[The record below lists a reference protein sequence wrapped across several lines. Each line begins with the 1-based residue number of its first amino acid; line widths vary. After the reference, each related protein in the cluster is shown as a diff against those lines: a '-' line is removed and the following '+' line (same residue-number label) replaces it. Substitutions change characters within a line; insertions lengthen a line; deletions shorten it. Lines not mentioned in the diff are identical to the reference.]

1 MPTTQNPQQVLSQIF
16 GFKAFRP
23 GQKDV
28 VDRALAGVDQLVVM
42 PTGGGK
48 SLCYQVPALCLD
60 GVSLVIS
67 PLIALMQDQ
76 VMALQQNGIAAD
88 CLTSHNAPE
97 KNREVLR
104 GLHDGTLRILYL
116 SPERLLAPDFIER
129 LHHLSLGLIA
139 IDEAHCI
146 SQWGHDFRPEYSQ
159 LGVLKAKFPETP
171 ILALTATADA
181 VTREDIKHRLAI
193 IDAESHIASF
203 DRKNIHYTVAEK
215 VKPYSQL
222 RNYLDDHPRQAGIIY
237 CMSRK
242 RVEKIAEVLV
252 EWGYS
257 AAPYHAGLPAQERL
271 ETQQAFLRDE
281 IDIVVATVA
290 FGMGIDKPN
299 VRFVVHYDVPRSI
312 EAYYQETGRA
322 GRDGMPSEAFMLYG
336 ISDLSF
342 MRRLIEE
349 SEHENK
355 RETDTH
361 KLNCMV
367 GYAEAMVCR
376 RRVLLSYFGEVRRED
391 CKNCDVCG
399 SPPQKYDG
407 TEDAQKLLSCIYRV
421 GQKFGVHHVIDVLRG
436 AKNASLLQLG
446 HDQLSTYGI
455 GKEQSEAHWLS
466 VCRQLI
472 HQGVILQDITARGA
486 LRLQEGARAILKGE
500 LSLMLASS
508 RSQETVGKKYY
519 KPVYDEVLFEI
530 LRQRRK
536 ELADDNGVPPFVI
549 FNDATLAELAAQKP
563 QHEMAFL
570 GINGVGQKKLER
582 YGSEFMDV
590 IRHYQAHQAK
600 AQN

>member
-1 MPTTQNPQQVLSQIF
+1 
-16 GFKAFRP
+16 
-23 GQKDV
+23 
-28 VDRALAGVDQLVVM
+28 
-42 PTGGGK
+42 
-48 SLCYQVPALCLD
+48 
-60 GVSLVIS
+60 
-67 PLIALMQDQ
+67 
-76 VMALQQNGIAAD
+76 
-88 CLTSHNAPE
+88 
-97 KNREVLR
+97 
-104 GLHDGTLRILYL
+104 
-116 SPERLLAPDFIER
+116 
-129 LHHLSLGLIA
+129 
-139 IDEAHCI
+139 
-146 SQWGHDFRPEYSQ
+146 
-159 LGVLKAKFPETP
+159 
-171 ILALTATADA
+171 
-181 VTREDIKHRLAI
+181 
-193 IDAESHIASF
+193 
-203 DRKNIHYTVAEK
+203 
-215 VKPYSQL
+215 
-222 RNYLDDHPRQAGIIY
+222 
-237 CMSRK
+237 
-242 RVEKIAEVLV
+242 
-252 EWGYS
+252 
-257 AAPYHAGLPAQERL
+257 
-271 ETQQAFLRDE
+271 
-281 IDIVVATVA
+281 
-290 FGMGIDKPN
+290 
-299 VRFVVHYDVPRSI
+299 
-312 EAYYQETGRA
+312 
-322 GRDGMPSEAFMLYG
+322 
-336 ISDLSF
+336 
-342 MRRLIEE
+342 
-349 SEHENK
+349 
-355 RETDTH
+355 
-361 KLNCMV
+361 
-367 GYAEAMVCR
+367 
-376 RRVLLSYFGEVRRED
+376 
-391 CKNCDVCG
+391 
-399 SPPQKYDG
+399 PQKYDG